1 MAANPFPP
9 IERPGPSGRAAFH
22 PRKVILM
29 VPTRSILAAAFLILA
44 PAAISAQNAPAGAHA
59 DSPAVSY
66 SDARIDLGLIVRD
79 VDRAVAFYK
88 GALGLKRAYGFEV
101 DADFATE
108 AGLTDGHPLNV
119 VALRLTDAADAPIL
133 KLVRTGEPEADR
145 PRFITDRSGV
155 RYLTVNVTALGPLLE
170 RLRQH
175 EVPVLAN
182 GPVLMGNGQHLALV
196 QDPDGVFIE
205 LIGPMEAPETP

>member
-1 MAANPFPP
+1 
-9 IERPGPSGRAAFH
+9 
-22 PRKVILM
+22 M
-29 VPTRSILAAAFLILA
+29 VPMRPLLTAALLLLA
-44 PAAISAQNAPAGAHA
+44 PAAASAQNAAGGPAA
-59 DSPAVSY
+59 DGPAVTY
-66 SDARIDLGLIVRD
+66 SDARIDLGLIVQD
-79 VDRAVAFYK
+79 VDRAVAFYE

-101 DADFATE
+101 DAGFATE
-108 AGLTDGHPLNV
+108 AGLTVGHPLHV
-119 VALRLTDAADAPIL
+119 IALRLTDAADAPIL

-175 EVPVLAN
+175 DVPVLAS

-205 LIGPMEAPETP
+205 LIGPMEAAEAQ